1 MGKEKDTDIKKM
13 KEDDSMSALAQYLGT
28 NREQAY
34 SFAAAN
40 TKYDK
45 QGHPVIS
52 KEDEWVKES
61 EWDDLFELL
70 SHKRQ
75 MEK

>member
-1 MGKEKDTDIKKM
+1 
-13 KEDDSMSALAQYLGT
+13 MSALAQYLET

-34 SFAAAN
+34 SFASAN
-40 TKYDK
+40 TKYNK
-45 QGHPVIS
+45 EGHPVIS
-52 KEDEWVKES
+52 KADEWVDEP
-61 EWDDLFELL
+61 EWADLFELL